1 METTIISFLP
11 MFIMQVVYAIFVAQI
26 AKRTNK
32 SVAFY
37 VILSLVPFVGTF
49 FFMYVMWTT
58 VLWTL
63 DSINALRAQKDGTT
77 NPAP

>member
-1 METTIISFLP
+1 METTIINFLP
-11 MFIMQVVYAIFVAQI
+11 MFIMQIFYAAFAAQI

-32 SVAFY
+32 SVALY
-37 VILSLVPFVGTF
+37 VALSLIPVLGMF

-63 DSINALRAQKDGTT
+63 DSINALRAQRVGATS
-77 NPAP
+77 

>member
-1 METTIISFLP
+1 
-11 MFIMQVVYAIFVAQI
+11 MFIMQIFYAIFVAQI

-32 SVAFY
+32 SVALY
-37 VILSLVPFVGTF
+37 VVLSLIPIAGMF

-63 DSINALRAQKDGTT
+63 DSINALRVNKDGST
-77 NPAP
+77 N